1 MEDEIEILVNKYD
14 NGEIVSKNC
23 ELESIYV
30 GSQNDKYEGN
40 TKLLIMWMGVR
51 KTTRINARLNDS
63 RGYLYLS
70 KKFF

>member
-40 TKLLIMWMGVR
+40 TKLLIM
-51 KTTRINARLNDS
+51 
-63 RGYLYLS
+63 
-70 KKFF
+70 